1 MFATTKMKIQVLAEN
16 RLCDLSDKKNLKTE
30 HGFSCLIQSADG
42 NKILFDTG
50 REVFISNAK
59 ELDID
64 LENISTLI
72 LSHAHYDH
80 TDGLSDFFSLSP
92 DSNLIASEKIFLP
105 HYSLKTGKSRFIGL
119 SDDSKNTIKKLN
131 ENQKHFF
138 SKEYLLPHQ
147 AKIKV
152 HGEIELCHPLEKA
165 SSLLFKNVN
174 STEPDTMEDE
184 IILSIETTKG
194 LFLITGCCHSGFI
207 NVCETIKKRTG
218 EKIYGVL
225 GGFHLEGVPKERLEA
240 TRDYIKKTKIKKI
253 YPCHCTGDKE
263 IQWLENELPNIA
275 KKAYVGFSLDLE
287 I

>member
-1 MFATTKMKIQVLAEN
+1 MFATTKMTIRVLADN
-16 RLCDLSDKKNLKTE
+16 RLCDLSDKKNLNTE

-50 REVFISNAK
+50 REVYFSNAK

-64 LENISTLI
+64 LKNISFLI

-105 HYSLKTGKSRFIGL
+105 HYSLKTGTSRFIGL
-119 SDDSKNTIKKLN
+119 SETSKNIIERLN
-131 ENQKHFF
+131 ENQKTLF
-138 SKEYLLPHQ
+138 SKEYLLPQ
-147 AKIKV
+147 NAKIKV
-152 HGEIELCHPLEKA
+152 HGDIELNHHLEKA
-165 SSLLFKNVN
+165 SPLLFKNEN
-174 STEPDTMEDE
+174 CTEPDTMEDE
-184 IILSIETTKG
+184 IIVSIETTKG
-194 LFLITGCCHSGFI
+194 LLLITGCCHSGFI

-218 EKIYGVL
+218 KKIYSVL

-240 TRDYIKKTKIKKI
+240 TRDYIKKTKIEKI

-275 KKAYVGFSLDLE
+275 KKACVGFSLDLE